1 MGYSALVSAADATA
15 LMPADQRMEI
25 IEGVMDNSFIL
36 KHGRRLRNLTKAETT
51 LKVSSELAVTYW
63 VDRPSGENHGGLI
76 ETSTSAWEDVIMY
89 VGKLASI
96 VVLDQDTLD
105 DSDVSIFEKVRDQIT
120 ADIPAKIDAAA
131 LAGTNAPTGWPVGG
145 IATHASGAGNTV
157 ALGLGADMY
166 DDLLGETAAGTA
178 GLFGMVEADGYEIT
192 ACAGAVSMKSKLR
205 GLRDS
210 NGNPIFNKVPG
221 QGMAYELDGAPC
233 EFPKHVGFPA
243 ATIHLIAG
251 DFSNAVW
258 AMRKDLEFK
267 VMTEGVVNDAAGNII
282 VNLGQEDCVAIRAIM
297 RVGFALPNPANK
309 LQTTKA
315 SRSAFGTLTV

>member
-1 MGYSALVSAADATA
+1 MGYSDLVSTADALA

-25 IEGVMDNSFIL
+25 IEGVMDASFL
-36 KHGRRLRNLTKAETT
+36 FKHGRKLRNLTKAETT

-63 VDRPSGENHGGLI
+63 VDKPSGENHGGLI

-96 VVLDQDTLD
+96 VVLDQDTID
-105 DSDVSIFEKVRDQIT
+105 DSDVAIFDKVKAQIV
-120 ADIPAKIDAAA
+120 ADIPAKVDAAA

-145 IATHASGAGNTV
+145 IVTHATSAANNV
-157 ALGLGADMY
+157 ALGTGADLY
-166 DDLLGETAAGTA
+166 DDLLGETSAGVN
-178 GLFGMVEADGYEIT
+178 GVFGKVEADGFDVT

-233 EFPKHVGFPA
+233 EFPKHGGFPA
-243 ATIHLIAG
+243 ASAHLIVG
-251 DFSNAVW
+251 DWSNAVW
-258 AMRKDLEFK
+258 AIRKDLEFK
-267 VMTEGVVNDAAGNII
+267 LLTEGVVNDAAGNII
-282 VNLGQEDCVAIRAIM
+282 VNLSQEDCVAVRAIM

-315 SRSAFGTLTV
+315 SRSPFGVLTV